1 MRSAIIRNTEKTA
14 QVRASGSTKVDAYS
28 EGFLFVM
35 PRCSEQEYEKDEPSE
50 QKTLS
55 ICNWR

>member
-28 EGFLFVM
+28 GGFLFVM
-35 PRCSEQEYEKDEPSE
+35 PRCSEIVYGKDKQTE